1 MALNEI
7 NIFQRRI
14 KAKAK
19 GAVREAKYFT
29 LFISNESMEEKI
41 EPMS

>member
-14 KAKAK
+14 KAK